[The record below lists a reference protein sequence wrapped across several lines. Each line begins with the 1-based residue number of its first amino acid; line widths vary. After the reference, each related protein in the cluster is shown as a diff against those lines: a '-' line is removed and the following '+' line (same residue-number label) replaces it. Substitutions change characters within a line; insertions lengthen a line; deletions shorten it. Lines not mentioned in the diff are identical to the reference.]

1 MNDKIPAIPPTFEFI
16 PATEADQPY
25 LLALRKLTMVE
36 HLARND
42 VHLTDQQHLER
53 VQDSFQQAR
62 LIYLQETSSQTQL
75 GSQTQSQSRSQEQ
88 NQDQEQEQK
97 VVIGMLKYQQ
107 NDNDLKILQLQIH
120 PDHQNKGYGK
130 AVMQQILRTANT
142 PKVSLTVL
150 KGNPAIHLYKR
161 LGFEVVGEDEL
172 EYWMSTM

>member
-1 MNDKIPAIPPTFEFI
+1 LNDKIPAIPPTFAFI

-53 VQDSFQQAR
+53 VQDSFHRAR
-62 LIYLQETSSQTQL
+62 LIYLQETSSQTQP
-75 GSQTQSQSRSQEQ
+75 GSQTQSQSVSQNQ

-130 AVMQQILRTANT
+130 AVMQQILRTVNT
-142 PKVSLTVL
+142 SKVSLTVL
-150 KGNPAIHLYKR
+150 KGNPAIHLYER